1 MLIYPDRIKLHSGR
15 GFNRIIKDKCE
26 CGSGFIDDIV
36 MPAIN
41 FVKDNKDLIKNVGE
55 TVGNV
60 VTIGKNTKQII
71 DSIKS
76 KNANVSLNESIALE
90 HKKVKDV
97 INRIHKLNTSGSGF
111 AII

>member
-1 MLIYPDRIKLHSGR
+1 
-15 GFNRIIKDKCE
+15 
-26 CGSGFIDDIV
+26 

-76 KNANVSLNESIALE
+76 KKNENVTPNELIALE
-90 HKKVKDV
+90 HKKVRDV
-97 INRIHKLNTSGSGF
+97 INRINKLNTSGSGF
-111 AII
+111 VIV